1 MDAGF
6 LIRNSLSLLLRRRLN
21 FHFDRIP
28 MQARGISGHKLFNL
42 AKIGLNRLLP
52 IPRTLGYPYMAHISP
67 SGLCDLR
74 CNQCP
79 TAAPETQGKQLLAFD
94 TFKKFIDETG
104 DYLLYIILWSWGEPL
119 LNPEIYR
126 MIAYAKQKNILS
138 VTSSN
143 LNRLSRKDARC
154 LISSGL
160 DALIVAL
167 DGTTPET
174 HACQRIGGDFNRVV
188 DNVRLLMEEKRRA
201 GSRHPIVNLRMVVSR
216 ENEGEVEAFWQLAQ
230 DLGVD
235 MVSIKAFSTRQAGCT
250 NPEIHRRFVP
260 QGDKY
265 RWYRY
270 HPDFTT
276 DKQPKRYKCR
286 FPWTKPTLFANGTV
300 ASCEFDLTFEYPF
313 GNINQNSFDEIW
325 FSPQAEDFRRRFQK
339 NRDTVEFC
347 RDCVYD
353 YKLIEGCVLEW
364 EYLTDAVIP

>member
-28 MQARGISGHKLFNL
+28 MQARGISGQKLFNL

-174 HACQRIGGDFNRVV
+174 HARQRIGGDFNRVV

-286 FPWTKPTLFANGTV
+286 FPWTKPTLFADGTV

-325 FSPQAEDFRRRFQK
+325 FSPQAEDFRHRFQK

-364 EYLTDAVIP
+364 EYLTDAVMP